1 MRASAYS
8 RKMTAMA
15 GAGIG
20 RSCVEIDRV
29 DHELEHPFV
38 AFGAEYLV
46 VGTGDEAN
54 DGSIKKAGR
63 PGRAVRE

>member
-1 MRASAYS
+1 
-8 RKMTAMA
+8 MA
-15 GAGIG
+15 GAGIA
-20 RSCVEIDRV
+20 RCCVETDRV
-29 DHELEHPFV
+29 DHELEHQFV
-38 AFGAEYLV
+38 AFSAEDLV

>member
-8 RKMTAMA
+8 RKMAAMA

-29 DHELEHPFV
+29 DHELEHQFV

-46 VGTGDEAN
+46 VSTVDEPNA
-54 DGSIKKAGR
+54 GSIKKAGR